1 VQLKEM
7 DPDTT
12 YSHQCKH
19 FLTYEIT
26 LRGFRLMQVLK
37 NAKKGNVN
45 NKIFARREEIFLA
58 GLKA

>member
-1 VQLKEM
+1 M